1 MDETYD
7 VVVVGG
13 GAAGLSGAIG
23 LARFRRSV
31 LLVDAGQPRNAPAH
45 GVHNFLTRDGTPP
58 AELYALGRAE
68 LRGYGATIID
78 GRVDAIRRDG
88 QLFAMDVG
96 GRAVTARR
104 VLVATGARDELPGI
118 PGLAQRWG
126 RDVLHCPYCHGWE
139 VRDRRIGVIATG
151 PLATHQAL
159 LFRQLSDDV
168 TLLAHTGP
176 ELRDEERAQLDSAGI
191 PVVPGEIAAVEA
203 DADRLVGVRLADGTR
218 VPFEVLVV
226 GAPIHARV
234 DILRPLGVEPVE
246 LCVGEHVVAAQ
257 VAADATGATD
267 VPGLWVAG
275 NAADAKAQVID
286 SAASGLAAAAA
297 INMDL
302 INAGATLPATAD
314 HRHSTAVGQPT

>member
-7 VVVVGG
+7 VVVIGG
-13 GAAGLSGAIG
+13 GAAGLSGAIA

-31 LLVDAGQPRNAPAH
+31 LLVDSGQPRNAPAD

-68 LRGYGATIID
+68 LRGYGGTIVD
-78 GRVDAIRRDG
+78 DQVDAVRRAG
-88 QLFAMDVG
+88 QAFAVDVNG
-96 GRAVTARR
+96 STLTARR
-104 VLVATGARDELPGI
+104 VLVATGARDELPAI

-126 RDVLHCPYCHGWE
+126 RDVVHCPYCHGWE

-151 PLATHQAL
+151 PLAPHQAL

-176 ELRDEERAQLDSAGI
+176 ELSNEQHAQLDSAGI
-191 PVVPGEIAAVEA
+191 PVLPGEIAAVET
-203 DADRLVGVRLADGTR
+203 DADRLVGVLLTNGTR

-234 DILRPLGVEPVE
+234 DFLRALGVEPVE
-246 LCVGEHVVAAQ
+246 LRVGAHVIATH

-275 NAADAKAQVID
+275 NVADPKAQVI
-286 SAASGLAAAAA
+286 SAAASGLAVAAA

-302 INAGATLPATAD
+302 ITSDLTVPATPA
-314 HRHSTAVGQPT
+314 